1 MNALYMTTTGDS
13 TITLAQRLDIENYGC
28 GLIEV
33 SGQLEP
39 TNSTLSARDNFFLC
53 SDFVQESFIGQIKLP
68 IIRKIKFSRNWEVN
82 TYFKKIIWLKVER
95 EPISRINLYLTDEL
109 GNRVSFKGEG
119 LMCTLLL
126 IPNKS
131 YM

>member
-1 MNALYMTTTGDS
+1 MTTLGDT
-13 TITLAQRLDIENYGC
+13 TITLPQRLDIENYGC

-39 TNSTLSARDNFFLC
+39 INSTLSARENFFLC
-53 SDFVQESFIGQIKLP
+53 SDFVQESFIGQIKLS
-68 IIRKIKFSRNWEVN
+68 IIRKIKFSRNWEAN
-82 TYFKKIIWLKVER
+82 TYFKKIIWVKVER
-95 EPISRINLYLTDEL
+95 EPISRINLYITDEL
-109 GNRVSFKGEG
+109 GNRVSFKGQG